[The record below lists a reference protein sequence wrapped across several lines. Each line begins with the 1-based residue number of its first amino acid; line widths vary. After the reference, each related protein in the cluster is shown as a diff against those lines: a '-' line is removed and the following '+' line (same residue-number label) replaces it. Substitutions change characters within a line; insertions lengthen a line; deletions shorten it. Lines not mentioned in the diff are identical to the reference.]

1 MSTVKSKKLQVGTDA
16 TSSNNFTIYQPAT
29 PDGTLRIGVGNADS
43 PTEVARV
50 NSDGLADANGQ
61 KLSNTPIV
69 YVYKASTQ
77 SLSEATNTTIQ
88 FDTKSIDTDNAFDTS
103 TYKFT
108 VPAGKAGKYQIQVDA
123 RLDGLASSNIDLAIA
138 MIYKNN
144 SIVKRNYWTFTANYI
159 RTANPACSIIV
170 DLAEGDTIQGVCY
183 INTVSNVGGNL
194 LGGVNQS
201 SMYIF
206 KLIG

>member
-16 TSSNNFTIYQPAT
+16 TATNNFTIYQPST

-50 NSDGLADANGQ
+50 TSDGIADANGQ
-61 KLSNTPIV
+61 QLSNTPIV
-69 YVYKASTQ
+69 YVTKAATQ
-77 SLSEATNTTIQ
+77 ALSEATNTTIQ

-108 VPAGKAGKYQIQVDA
+108 VPTGKAGIYQIQVDA
-123 RLDGLASSNIDLAIA
+123 RLDGKSNTNVDLAIA

-144 SIVKRNYWTFTANYI
+144 SLVKRNYWTFSANYI
-159 RTANPACSIIV
+159 RTANPATNMITN
-170 DLAEGDTIQGVCY
+170 LAVGDTIKGVCY
-183 INTVSNVGGNL
+183 VNTNNNGGGDML
-194 LGGVNQS
+194 AGTNQS
-201 SMYIF
+201 SMYIQ

>member
-16 TSSNNFTIYQPAT
+16 TATNNFTIYQPAS

-50 NSDGLADANGQ
+50 TSDGIADANGQ
-61 KLSNTPIV
+61 QLSNTPIV
-69 YVYKASTQ
+69 YVTKAATQ
-77 SLSEATNTTIQ
+77 ALSEATNTTIQ

-108 VPAGKAGKYQIQVDA
+108 VPTGKAGIYQIQVDA
-123 RLDGLASSNIDLAIA
+123 RLDGKSNTNVDLAIA
-138 MIYKNN
+138 MIFKNN
-144 SIVKRNYWTFTANYI
+144 VLAKRNYWTFSGNYI
-159 RTANPACSIIV
+159 RTANPATNMITN
-170 DLAEGDTIQGVCY
+170 LAEGDTIHGVCY
-183 INTVSNVGGNL
+183 VNTNNNGG
-194 LGGVNQS
+194 GDMFAGTNQS
-201 SMYIF
+201 SMYIQ

>member
-1 MSTVKSKKLQVGTDA
+1 MADIVLTGDTSGSITVAAPAVAGTNTITLPAETGTIVTSTSAA
-16 TSSNNFTIYQPAT
+16 T
-29 PDGTLRIGVGNADS
+29 
-43 PTEVARV
+43 
-50 NSDGLADANGQ
+50 
-61 KLSNTPIV
+61 NTPIV

-103 TYKFT
+103 TYEFT

-138 MIYKNN
+138 MIYKNG

-159 RTANPACSIIV
+159 RTAHPVCNMII

-183 INTVSNVGGNL
+183 INTASNVGGNL

-201 SMYIF
+201 SIYIY
-206 KLIG
+206 IN